1 MREYIRYEIRKQK
14 NIKFIGII
22 GAAVFIFYIAMGMIG
37 AMPRYCDWVAK
48 AFLTDS
54 EYREAEKNVLSGT
67 VDEAYAASWEK
78 QYKSYID
85 AHRLDD
91 EEILKKAK
99 KYLTKKER
107 KGLTVPEMLYDIRYN
122 NCVVSDEDFNSMEMS
137 VLEEEYMMILCAK
150 EPLAI
155 FDSMDAYAPALAKD
169 YQKCIEKNIR
179 NIELVAGYHYG
190 WDVMISINSQLP
202 YTLAI
207 VLALLFCALF
217 AAERETG
224 MRPLLRISRHG
235 RKAVVTAKLLYACGA
250 SAILYLV
257 FQIAALAATAAVY
270 GLEGADCTVYGPLYL
285 CPYGFTYGQY
295 YLLQCAVGLFG
306 TFAFTLLMGALSSL
320 LKSRVSLMAGL
331 GLILATASPFADFF
345 NVEPAFQT
353 LDKIKALMPTQIMGA
368 FNTFQIY
375 QGYEVGGHVI
385 RLPLMTALAAAGWIA
400 LCLAVIYRREG

>member
-1 MREYIRYEIRKQK
+1 MRRKKYPEHRACGGVPLRVGRHDIHQQP
-14 NIKFIGII
+14 
-22 GAAVFIFYIAMGMIG
+22 APLHACHCAR
-37 AMPRYCDWVAK
+37 A
-48 AFLTDS
+48 AFLRPVRDGARDRDAAPAADFSAFRRETFRVLTRGVDHQLTARS
-54 EYREAEKNVLSGT
+54 EEN
-67 VDEAYAASWEK
+67 W
-78 QYKSYID
+78 
-85 AHRLDD
+85 
-91 EEILKKAK
+91 
-99 KYLTKKER
+99 
-107 KGLTVPEMLYDIRYN
+107 N
-122 NCVVSDEDFNSMEMS
+122 
-137 VLEEEYMMILCAK
+137 
-150 EPLAI
+150 
-155 FDSMDAYAPALAKD
+155 ALAK
-169 YQKCIEKNIR
+169 
-179 NIELVAGYHYG
+179 
-190 WDVMISINSQLP
+190 
-202 YTLAI
+202 
-207 VLALLFCALF
+207 
-217 AAERETG
+217 
-224 MRPLLRISRHG
+224 RI
-235 RKAVVTAKLLYACGA
+235 YACGA

-257 FQIAALAATAAVY
+257 FQLAALAATAAVY

-375 QGYEVGGHVI
+375 QGYEAGGHVI